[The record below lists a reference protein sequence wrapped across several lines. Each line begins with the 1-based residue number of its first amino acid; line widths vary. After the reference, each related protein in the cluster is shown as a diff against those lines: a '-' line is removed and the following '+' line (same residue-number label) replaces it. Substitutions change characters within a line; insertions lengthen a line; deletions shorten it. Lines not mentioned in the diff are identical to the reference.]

1 MVCRPGANG
10 LHNGRGRML
19 LGVSLGHC
27 HCHNCEVRH
36 NVDKSNALLHG
47 AQKRAPRRRNRILE
61 YQLYIRN
68 RIPNLD
74 GLPDPRLFAAHAP
87 LVSLPRSVMRMGCKI
102 VYVCRDPKDVLISHW
117 NFVNK
122 FRARDGLE
130 ALSVETAADFF
141 CDGVTLSG
149 PYWDHV
155 LGYWRAHQAHPQKV
169 LFFRYEEMIGD
180 PAAHVRKLAQF
191 VGRPFCMEEEEAG
204 AVEAIVRLCSFE
216 HMTGLDVA
224 KHGVTELVVSM
235 AENSWFFRRGQVG
248 DWGNYLSRETA
259 RRIDAITEARFKGSG
274 LRV

>member
-1 MVCRPGANG
+1 MARDCFRSIAKDIGFI
-10 LHNGRGRML
+10 
-19 LGVSLGHC
+19 
-27 HCHNCEVRH
+27 
-36 NVDKSNALLHG
+36 K
-47 AQKRAPRRRNRILE
+47 KRAPRRRNRILE

-155 LGYWRAHQAHPQKV
+155 LGYWRAQDAPPQK
-169 LFFRYEEMIGD
+169 FSSSGGRN
-180 PAAHVRKLAQF
+180 AAANPV
-191 VGRPFCMEEEEAG
+191 AG
-204 AVEAIVRLCSFE
+204 
-216 HMTGLDVA
+216 
-224 KHGVTELVVSM
+224 
-235 AENSWFFRRGQVG
+235 
-248 DWGNYLSRETA
+248 Y
-259 RRIDAITEARFKGSG
+259 
-274 LRV
+274 